1 MKDLK
6 LIINEKGTVAL
17 DDMILVKGWE
27 TNASSKILEGFKS
40 LFSAEAVDRL
50 EKKGYEILGKTEVSE
65 FSLGLAGSTSS
76 ARLVKEGKAKAVIG
90 VDMNGSARR
99 SAALE
104 NALFLKS
111 TYGTV
116 SRYGIISTA
125 ASGEAVGV
133 YADSCDSA
141 REILSVIAGHDEK
154 DGTSLRNE
162 KYDYSRV
169 DIKGKKVAVVKELSA
184 LASDSEKAKIEAFKK
199 ELSSKGVEVEEISLD
214 IFDSA
219 NTAYTILSSA
229 ETCNNLSRYDGVK
242 YGYRT
247 KEYKNIDELYSKS
260 RSEGFS
266 FLTKS
271 VILYGSDVLS
281 KNRYKDCYDKS
292 LRVRRV
298 ISDKMKEVFE
308 KYDALL
314 TPVFSSEKAFEEE
327 SFMKVVEESV
337 FTSLANLVG
346 LPALTVSGVQLIGAH
361 FDEKTLI
368 SLAERKGE

>member
-6 LIINEKGTVAL
+6 LIINEKGNVAV
-17 DDMILVKGWE
+17 DDMILVKGYDA
-27 TNASSKILEGFKS
+27 TAGSKMLEGFKP
-40 LFSAEAVDRL
+40 LFSAEVVERL

-65 FSLGLAGSTSS
+65 FSLGLTGSLSS
-76 ARLVKEGKAKAVIG
+76 ARLVKDGGLKAVIG

-116 SRYGIISTA
+116 SRHGIISTA

-133 YADSCDSA
+133 YADSVESA
-141 REILSVIAGHDEK
+141 REILSVISGHDEK
-154 DGTSLRNE
+154 DGTSLRE
-162 KYDYSRV
+162 KKYDYSAV
-169 DIKGKKVAVVKELSA
+169 AVKGKKVAIVRELLDKA
-184 LASDSEKAKIEAFKK
+184 DTDEKAKIEAFKK
-199 ELSSKGVEVEEISLD
+199 ELYGYGVDVEEISLD
-214 IFDSA
+214 IFDAA
-219 NTAYTILSSA
+219 NTAYAILSSA

-247 KEYKNIDELYSKS
+247 KEYKNIDELYSRS
-260 RSEGFS
+260 RSEGFT
-266 FLTKS
+266 FRTKA

-298 ISDKMKEVFE
+298 VSEKMKEVFE

-314 TPVFSSEKAFEEE
+314 TPVFSSAKNLEDD
-327 SFMKVVEESV
+327 SFVKVVEESV

-346 LPALTVSGVQLIGAH
+346 LPALTVSGVQLIGGH
-361 FDEKTLI
+361 FSEKTLL